1 MNNKISLLEKKIG
14 INFKDKKLLIKSLT
28 HKSFNSN
35 NNYEK
40 LEFLGDRVLGLIISK
55 TLLEIFPEDKEG
67 SLDKK
72 LASLVNRKKCCEIS
86 KKLNLENFIVTGN
99 ARSKKNK
106 IEDKIISD
114 ACEALIGAIY
124 LDQGLSS
131 AENVQ
136 RPQPESG
143 SLQKIRVPMKLAFLF
158 LIFFSWFY
166 LRKKLRNT
174 AGQRFPWIDWFLGI
188 MICLYGLIL
197 LFMILGLEQRRAG
210 LMSAGCVIAGV
221 CFVLAWSRKRVKS
234 KS

>member
-28 HKSFNSN
+28 HKSFNSS

-55 TLLEIFPEDKEG
+55 TLLEIFPEDNEG

-131 AENVQ
+131 AEKFILKLWKSSLNLSIKDQVDAKTKLQ
-136 RPQPESG
+136 EYSLKKYKTLPKYKLLSSTGPHHKPVFKIAVSIETSKIFNASG
-143 SLQKIRVPMKLAFLF
+143 YSKKDAEQIAAALF
-158 LIFFSWFY
+158 L
-166 LRKKLRNT
+166 KK
-174 AGQRFPWIDWFLGI
+174 I
-188 MICLYGLIL
+188 GL
-197 LFMILGLEQRRAG
+197 
-210 LMSAGCVIAGV
+210 
-221 CFVLAWSRKRVKS
+221 
-234 KS
+234 